1 MKHYSRFV
9 YYAALLVAVVIWG
22 SSFSALKIA
31 LAGFAPM
38 QVIAGRM
45 ITATL
50 ISLPVLPSLWRVLK
64 RDRKTRNILLLAV
77 LCEPCI
83 YFVFEGYALRY
94 TTSSQAGLVLSVLPV
109 AVALGAWIFL
119 KERLSGLAWAGFA
132 CSAVG
137 VAVLS
142 LGAVSSESAPNPLL
156 GNFLELFAILS
167 GSAYVVCAKYLS
179 RTLSAL
185 QLTAAMSY
193 MGAVFFS
200 LLCLFPQPQDTVQ
213 LEVALPGWM
222 PLACIVYL
230 GAAVMFLG
238 YGLYNFALTGMPA
251 GQATA
256 FMNLVPV
263 CSLFIGVFFLQEN
276 MTLMQYG
283 AAALVIGGVVITQI
297 PRPGRKAGE
306 HMEDGHAQ

>member
-1 MKHYSRFV
+1 MKTYSRFV
-9 YYAALLVAVVIWG
+9 YYLALMVAVVIWG
-22 SSFSALKIA
+22 SSFSALKVA
-31 LAGFAPM
+31 LAEFAPM

-45 ITATL
+45 LTSTL
-50 ISLPVLPSLWRVLK
+50 ICLPVLPSLWRTLK
-64 RDRKTRNILLLAV
+64 NDRKTAAILLFAV

-94 TTSSQAGLVLSVLPV
+94 TTSSQAGLVLSILPV

-119 KERLSGLAWAGFA
+119 RERLSVLAWAGFA

-137 VAVLS
+137 VVVLS

-156 GNFLELFAILS
+156 GNTLELCAILS
-167 GSAYVVCAKYLS
+167 GSAYVVCAKYLC
-179 RTLSAL
+179 RKLTAL

-193 MGAVFFS
+193 MGAAFFS
-200 LLCLFPQPQDTVQ
+200 LLCLIPQPVEPVQ
-213 LEVALPGWM
+213 LEVAVPSWM
-222 PLACIVYL
+222 PLACIIYL

-263 CSLFIGVFFLQEN
+263 CSLFIGVFFLHEQ

-297 PRPGRKAGE
+297 PRRSGADREA
-306 HMEDGHAQ
+306 DHAQ

>member
-1 MKHYSRFV
+1 MKKYSHVV
-9 YYAALLVAVVIWG
+9 YYAALTVAVIIWG

-45 ITATL
+45 LTSTL
-50 ISLPVLPSLWRVLK
+50 ICLPVLPSLWRALK
-64 RDRKTRNILLLAV
+64 NDRKTRSILLLAV

-83 YFVFEGYALRY
+83 YFIFEGYALRY
-94 TTSSQAGLVLSVLPV
+94 TTSSQAGLVLSILPV
-109 AVALGAWIFL
+109 TVAVGATVIL
-119 KERLSGLAWAGFA
+119 KERLPALAWVGFA
-132 CSAVG
+132 CSAAG

-156 GNFLELFAILS
+156 GNFLEVFAILS

-179 RTLSAL
+179 QKLTAL

-193 MGAVFFS
+193 MGAAFFS

-213 LEVALPGWM
+213 LEVALPAWM
-222 PLACIVYL
+222 PLACVIYL

-238 YGLYNFALTGMPA
+238 YGLYNFGLTGMPA

-263 CSLFIGVFFLQEN
+263 CSLFIGVFFLQEQ

-283 AAALVIGGVVITQI
+283 AAALVIGGVVITQV
-297 PRPGRKAGE
+297 PRRTDRGDAAEEGS
-306 HMEDGHAQ
+306 HAE